1 MNSAT
6 NAGTP
11 LVSADPNIT
20 LLESRFPRVA
30 NAILLLWG
38 NPEMD
43 TYFAKL
49 VVDDRGDREGFP
61 PEVMSDLMFLA
72 TLHQTAYR
80 FGAKA
85 IRHKGCAY
93 DNSLSYR

>member
-1 MNSAT
+1 MKSTLT
-6 NAGTP
+6 NPTSP
-11 LVSADPNIT
+11 ISDDPNAT

-30 NAILLLWG
+30 SAIQLLWS

-61 PEVMSDLMFLA
+61 PEVISDLMFLA

-80 FGAKA
+80 FNAKA
-85 IRHKGCAY
+85 LQYKACAY
-93 DNSLSYR
+93 DNSLTYR